1 VRLHFDVLLDN
12 ANICLDQKIQNN
24 LLNFDSRILSPG
36 VESTTFISLC
46 GWVHHYTPSVLSGWH
61 TFKILLFIEATD
73 HRSKFAKTIFFEN
86 CSCFSKIPFSISVES
101 PRIFQ
106 CLISI
111 PAGHWV
117 KQIDGDLPRWFVS
130 FTHPCDQHDRKIR
143 TIHKSRGRRARGYR
157 KLIFVRICY
166 RFLIL
171 KYRGDWYLGLCTTSY
186 LRFDHA
192 CAMAES
198 EKKNVFRRRK
208 NRILPLH
215 FDSPNASTEVVHR
228 PTSQSPLHFNI
239 RNIQEIR
246 MQN

>member
-1 VRLHFDVLLDN
+1 MGIPRTRGWIN
-12 ANICLDQKIQNN
+12 PGNCLDQKIKNN
-24 LLNFDSRILSPG
+24 LFNFDSRTLSPG
-36 VESTTFISLC
+36 VESTTFISPC

-73 HRSKFAKTIFFEN
+73 YRSKFAKTILFEN

-101 PRIFQ
+101 AWIFQ

-117 KQIDGDLPRWFVS
+117 QQIDGDLPRWFVS

-143 TIHKSRGRRARGYR
+143 TIRKSAAWWRGRRARGYR
-157 KLIFVRICY
+157 KLMFVRICY
-166 RFLIL
+166 MFLIS
-171 KYRGDWYLGLCTTSY
+171 KCRGDSYLGLCTTSVLA
-186 LRFDHA
+186 LRPRMRDGR
-192 CAMAES
+192 MW
-198 EKKNVFRRRK
+198 EKIVFERRK

-228 PTSQSPLHFNI
+228 PTSQSPLLFNI
-239 RNIQEIR
+239 RNI
-246 MQN
+246 